1 MYTAGTQNQNELNED
16 REAYLLGTK
25 RIDKLLD
32 SKLNND
38 EVCNIIYYIIIL

>member
-32 SKLNND
+32 SKSNND
-38 EVCNIIYYIIIL
+38 EVRFFLFLLLLL

>member
-38 EVCNIIYYIIIL
+38 EVCNIIL